1 MTYHIVMKHIFSSVQ
16 KYNDKGSSGSN
27 NKHTKEPTKEPTMQ
41 IASVKKKNMD
51 VFMQIND

>member
-16 KYNDKGSSGSN
+16 KYNYKGSSGSN